1 VQARNDQVVE
11 GLQSAYAAKVPG
23 GSLSVFCV
31 SNETY
36 KKFTRK
42 GNLDM
47 IQASGIPALRSFCY
61 SITAQLQLL
70 ESKFFLTS
78 RLGSLLNSLQIWV
91 ESYQQDLAGRSVRS
105 SKSAGDYL
113 AEIETEVR
121 DSSHFLQRANR
132 RQIPGIFQRAE
143 DGLKEIFQDQLF
155 EFTRKRESN
164 ILRLKA
170 FLMECLQINETTC
183 GRVLL

>member
-1 VQARNDQVVE
+1 VQARNHQVVE

-61 SITAQLQLL
+61 SITAQSQLL

-91 ESYQQDLAGRSVRS
+91 ESCQQDIAGRSVRS

-113 AEIETEVR
+113 AEIETEVQ
-121 DSSHFLQRANR
+121 DSTFLQIANR

-143 DGLKEIFQDQLF
+143 DGLKEVFQDQLF
-155 EFTRKRESN
+155 EFTRKRECH
-164 ILRLKA
+164 ILR
-170 FLMECLQINETTC
+170 
-183 GRVLL
+183 

>member
-61 SITAQLQLL
+61 SITAQSQLL

-78 RLGSLLNSLQIWV
+78 RLGGLLNSLQIWV
-91 ESYQQDLAGRSVRS
+91 ECCQQDLAGRSVRS

-121 DSSHFLQRANR
+121 DSSHFCKELTDVRFRAYSSAPR
-132 RQIPGIFQRAE
+132 M
-143 DGLKEIFQDQLF
+143 DLKRPSK
-155 EFTRKRESN
+155 TSCSN
-164 ILRLKA
+164 IPVSENA
-170 FLMECLQINETTC
+170 IFC
-183 GRVLL
+183 V